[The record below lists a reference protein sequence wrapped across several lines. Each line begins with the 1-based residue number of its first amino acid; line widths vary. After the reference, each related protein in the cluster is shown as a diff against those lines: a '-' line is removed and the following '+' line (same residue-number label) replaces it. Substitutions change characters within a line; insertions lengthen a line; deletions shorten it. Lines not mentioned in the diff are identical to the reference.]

1 MLTLALILLI
11 IAFASGAPLWSIMI
25 LGAALGSIATGRGL
39 HDDFGGSI
47 SEFIRMGTGDAA
59 DVFSTIPLFI
69 FAGYIMAAS
78 KTADRLVNVSNA
90 FLGAVPGGLGIVTIF
105 ACAIFT
111 TFTGASG
118 VTIVALGGLLMPALI
133 KQRYPERFALGLVTG
148 TGSIGLLLPP
158 ALPLFIFGT
167 VLGLQQELTKKWAA
181 QNYEWEWDTQRF
193 IFAGIGPSAVLFGCM
208 AVMVVITAVVKKVPR
223 MKYDMPNVPKYL
235 LRTFLIALPE
245 LLLPVL
251 IIAALAK
258 GVGGIAEIASL
269 TVVYLIFVEMVIFR
283 DIKPS
288 TLWHIT
294 KEALALVGAI
304 FIIVFASSAITNYL
318 ATAGVPEKMV
328 AWTSEH
334 IDSRMGFLLAL
345 NVLLIIVGMM
355 MDIFSA
361 ILIVLPLVA
370 PIAFRYGVNPYH
382 LGVIFLLNLE
392 IGYLTPPV
400 GLNLFISSFKFRTPV
415 LDVVRAVLPFM
426 GAMFVALAIVTFF
439 PGLTT
444 EPPPKPR
451 GTLDGLVAIVQ
462 ASKQA
467 VVNVKEVTLPNGKV
481 VKQDECGA
489 ITDDFDRENCLGV
502 FTDVTKC
509 RQKADPAEA
518 KECEDTAMK
527 EYFGETDDGGSFE
540 DDGDDEGGGGF
551 EADGDDDE
559 AADGDA
565 TDEDADGDAG
575 TAPAADGDAGAAAP
589 AADGDAGAAVPAA
602 ADAGAATP

>member
-1 MLTLALILLI
+1 MYTLAILLLIL
-11 IAFASGAPLWSIMI
+11 AFASGASLWAVMI
-25 LGAALGSIATGRGL
+25 LATALGALSIGRGF
-39 HDDFGGSI
+39 DADFGGAV
-47 SEFIRMGTGDAA
+47 SEFIKLGTGDAA

-90 FLGAVPGGLGIVTIF
+90 LLGWIPGGLGLVTIL
-105 ACAIFT
+105 ACAVFT

-118 VTIVALGGLLMPALI
+118 VTIVALGGLLMPALV
-133 KQRYPERFALGLVTG
+133 KQKYPERFALGLVTG

-167 VLGLQQELTKKWAA
+167 VLGLQQELTKQWAA
-181 QNYEWEWDTQRF
+181 QNYLWEWDTQRF
-193 IFAGIGPSAVLFGCM
+193 IFAGIGPSMVLFACM
-208 AVMVVITAVVKKVPR
+208 AVLVVATAIVKKVPR
-223 MKYDMPNVPKYL
+223 ETYDRPDLGKHIARSIIV
-235 LRTFLIALPE
+235 ALPE
-245 LLLPVL
+245 LALPFL
-251 IIAALAK
+251 IIGALAT
-258 GVGGIAEIASL
+258 GFGGIAEIASL
-269 TVVYLIFVEMVIFR
+269 TVLYLIFVEMVVFR
-283 DIKPS
+283 DITPR
-288 TLWHIT
+288 TLWNIT
-294 KEALALVGAI
+294 KESLALVGAI
-304 FIIVFASSAITNYL
+304 FIIVFASSAVTNYL
-318 ATAGVPEKMV
+318 VTAGVPEKLV
-328 AWTSEH
+328 AWTQDH
-334 IDSRMGFLLAL
+334 IDSRIGFLLAL
-345 NVLLIIVGMM
+345 NVLLILVGMM

-400 GLNLFISSFKFRTPV
+400 GLNLFISSFKFRRPV
-415 LDVVRAVLPFM
+415 TEVVWSVLPFM
-426 GAMFVALAIVTFF
+426 GAMFVALAIVTVV
-439 PGLTT
+439 PSVTT

-451 GTLDGLVAIVQ
+451 GTLDGLVAVVKS
-462 ASKQA
+462 SKQA
-467 VVNVKEVTLPNGKV
+467 VINVKEVTAPDGKV
-481 VKQDECGA
+481 FKQAECGA
-489 ITDDFDRENCLGV
+489 IIDEFDRDKCLLL
-502 FTDVTKC
+502 FTEVTEC

-518 KECEDTAMK
+518 KECEDAAMK

-575 TAPAADGDAGAAAP
+575 PTPDADGDAGAAAP